1 MTKRKKRQGDAETRG
16 NGDLLSPRPR
26 DPVSPHRSPSP
37 RHLLSASPNHAYTL
51 IEVLVAA
58 GLLVFAIAAAA
69 SLAGS
74 MLAQEES
81 NARIARALNY
91 QEQAGRLYHLG
102 DAVTNI
108 TTKLPTEPAVDSL
121 DFTTGS
127 TNLAGVDLETAEC
140 VLTFSGGERTN
151 TVFLVRPTAANQ

>member
-1 MTKRKKRQGDAETRG
+1 MTEERHGDAETRRH
-16 NGDLLSPRPR
+16 GDLLSPRPR
-26 DPVSPHRSPSP
+26 VPVSPRRSVPPSP
-37 RHLLSASPNHAYTL
+37 NRAYTL

-74 MLAQEES
+74 MLAQEEG

-102 DAVTNI
+102 VAVTNI
-108 TTKLPTEPAVDSL
+108 TAKLPTEPAVDSL

-127 TNLAGVDLETAEC
+127 TNLAGVTMETAEC
-140 VLTFSGGERTN
+140 VLTFSGGDRTN
-151 TVFLVRPTAANQ
+151 TVFLVRPTAPNQ

>member
-1 MTKRKKRQGDAETRG
+1 MREERYGDAETRRH
-16 NGDLLSPRPR
+16 GDLFPLSPCPR
-26 DPVSPHRSPSP
+26 VPASPHRSQ
-37 RHLLSASPNHAYTL
+37 NHAYTL

-74 MLAQEES
+74 MLAQEEG

-102 DAVTNI
+102 VAVTNI
-108 TTKLPTEPAVDSL
+108 TAKLPTEPAVDSL

-127 TNLAGVDLETAEC
+127 TNLAGVTMETAEC
-140 VLTFSGGERTN
+140 VLTFSGGDRTN
-151 TVFLVRPTAANQ
+151 TVFLVRPTAPNQ